1 MSGVILSAADRSQ
14 LLRRMRQQTAGKVH
28 RRMNVLLLL
37 DGGWTAERIA
47 EALFIDAETV
57 RGHRLLYQRQGV
69 AGLEKLACQGGE
81 CVLGQQQQ
89 AELCVELDR
98 RIFATAAEVCDLV
111 KARFATSHT
120 ADAMSKLLGRL
131 GFVHKKPKKV
141 PAKANAE
148 VQKTFLTKTPAPLMA
163 KGPLCF
169 VDGTHP
175 THTAHPV
182 HDWMRQGQTREL
194 PGNHGRTSINING
207 ALSWPDRTLVWLPA
221 EKITSLAMIE
231 PFERLQALDR
241 TATAISLVI
250 DNARHNHSAEV
261 KAYLERPGCRIRL
274 VYLPAHAPNLNLIE
288 RSWRLM
294 KKEALGNE
302 YYPTFAEFRMAI
314 TGFLDNIADYQAKIA
329 TLITDKFEIIGVSNP
344 QIP

>member
-1 MSGVILSAADRSQ
+1 
-14 LLRRMRQQTAGKVH
+14 
-28 RRMNVLLLL
+28 MNVLLLL
-37 DGGWTAERIA
+37 DGGWAAERIA

-57 RGHRLLYQRQGV
+57 RGHRLSYQRQGV
-69 AGLEKLACQGGE
+69 AGL
-81 CVLGQQQQ
+81 
-89 AELCVELDR
+89 CVELGR
-98 RIFATAAEVCDLV
+98 RIFATAAEACDLV
-111 KARFATSHT
+111 KARFATSHA
-120 ADAMSKLLGRL
+120 ADAMSKLPGRL

-141 PAKANAE
+141 PAKANAG
-148 VQKTFLTKTPAPLMA
+148 VQKTFLAKTPAPLMA
-163 KGPLCF
+163 KAGAESPLCF

-182 HDWMRQGQTREL
+182 HGWMRQGQAREL

-221 EKITSLAMIE
+221 EKITSLAMTE
-231 PFERLQALDR
+231 LSERLQALNR

-250 DNARHNHSAEV
+250 DNARYNHSAEI
-261 KAYLERPGCRIRL
+261 KTYLERPGCRIRL
-274 VYLPAHAPNLNLIE
+274 VYLPAHAPNLNLVE

-294 KKEALGNE
+294 KKEVLGNE
-302 YYPTFAEFRMAI
+302 HYPTFAEFRTAI